1 MNYSNGNVGTR
12 IASLALV
19 LVVASSAFAKP
30 IAPQAVGLSASPTS
44 TSATA
49 SKSSR
54 STKSSAKTTPVTVAK
69 AASGASTASVQ
80 SRASVAAASA
90 GAARSRAAASVAAVA
105 AAQSRAAAAAAAAQA
120 RAVAASNA
128 LAAEKAAAAARSA
141 AAQAA
146 AVRAQAAAAAA
157 KAVADAQAAAAAAA
171 AKALADAQAAAAAQA
186 LADAQAAAAAAAL
199 AAAPRVTP
207 PITSAVSVPPFPIIY
222 DSAPAAGF
230 VSPVA
235 SASRYLIVY
244 QSDFGAYDPSAQTD
258 VDVNPA
264 AVIAAIRQKL
274 SQPLS
279 SAGYSEWGV
288 LDIENPFDEILKNG
302 PSDARFDRAVASL
315 VNVIRAVRS
324 AYPQMKWTYY
334 AFPRVPYWMGIND
347 WGQLTKDEREAKYAE
362 FARNYEPIMAE
373 MDWFMPSLYDVYE
386 GALQMPR
393 CASPREVAEAEYRK
407 ACVCAVSRWFTRAG
421 VDARPII
428 PVVSPWFQPGGVATA
443 YKPIPME
450 EFCAE
455 QVRPAIES
463 GASGMAIWGEMG
475 FFLKMAT
482 ASNLPSDQYVQDWQA
497 QTRSA
502 FASIFPA
509 GNTALAPS
517 APAANIDW
525 FAPSTAQA
533 IGATLNESMSSA
545 MRAIEARGITSAMV
559 TN

>member
-1 MNYSNGNVGTR
+1 MDCSTGNFGTR
-12 IASLALV
+12 IASLTCALV
-19 LVVASSAFAKP
+19 AASSVFATPAMVLPAPPASTSAAASSAARSTT
-30 IAPQAVGLSASPTS
+30 IAPP
-44 TSATA
+44 
-49 SKSSR
+49 
-54 STKSSAKTTPVTVAK
+54 KTTPVTVAK
-69 AASGASTASVQ
+69 AAPGASTASAPSSTAV
-80 SRASVAAASA
+80 ASSAA
-90 GAARSRAAASVAAVA
+90 GAAQSRAAAAAAAVA
-105 AAQSRAAAAAAAAQA
+105 AAQSRAAAATAAAQA
-120 RAVAASNA
+120 RAIAATNA
-128 LAAEKAAAAARSA
+128 AAAAKAAAAARSA

-146 AVRAQAAAAAA
+146 AVQAQAAAAAA
-157 KAVADAQAAAAAAA
+157 S
-171 AKALADAQAAAAAQA
+171 AKALADAQAAAAAA
-186 LADAQAAAAAAAL
+186 LAAAAARATAP
-199 AAAPRVTP
+199 AAAQTAA
-207 PITSAVSVPPFPIIY
+207 SFPIIY

-244 QSDFGAYDPSAQTD
+244 QSDFGAYDPSDQTG
-258 VDVNPA
+258 VDVNPN
-264 AVIAAIRQKL
+264 AVIEAIRQKL
-274 SQPLS
+274 ATS
-279 SAGYSEWGV
+279 GYSEWGV

-302 PSDARFDRAVASL
+302 PADARFDRAVASL
-315 VNVIRAVRS
+315 VNVIRAVRT

-334 AFPRVPYWMGIND
+334 AFPRVPYWMGMND
-347 WGQLTKDEREAKYAE
+347 WGQLTKDEREVKYAE

-386 GALQMPR
+386 RALQMPR

-421 VDARPII
+421 VAARPII

-443 YKPIPME
+443 YKAIPMD

-455 QVRPAIES
+455 QVRPAIEA

-482 ASNLPSDQYVQDWQA
+482 ASNLPTAQYVQEWQA

-502 FASIFPA
+502 FASLVPA
-509 GNTALAPS
+509 GSAALAPS
-517 APAANIDW
+517 APASPASIDW

-533 IGATLNESMSSA
+533 IGATLNDSMSSA
-545 MRAIEARGITSAMV
+545 MRAIEARGITSSLV

>member
-1 MNYSNGNVGTR
+1 MVSFHGNFGTR
-12 IASLALV
+12 FASLTCALAAASSLSATLIASPAAVSLAPPV
-19 LVVASSAFAKP
+19 SSSAAASSTARSTPVARTTAVAQT
-30 IAPQAVGLSASPTS
+30 APGA
-44 TSATA
+44 ATA
-49 SKSSR
+49 SSP
-54 STKSSAKTTPVTVAK
+54 SSA
-69 AASGASTASVQ
+69 AAQ
-80 SRASVAAASA
+80 SRATAAA
-90 GAARSRAAASVAAVA
+90 AAAAAAQSRAAATAAAVA
-105 AAQSRAAAAAAAAQA
+105 AAQSRAAAATAAAQA

-128 LAAEKAAAAARSA
+128 LAAAKAAAAARSA

-146 AVRAQAAAAAA
+146 AVKAQAASAAAS
-157 KAVADAQAAAAAAA
+157 
-171 AKALADAQAAAAAQA
+171 AKALADAKAN
-186 LADAQAAAAAAAL
+186 AAAAL
-199 AAAPRVTP
+199 AAAAAARVTA
-207 PITSAVSVPPFPIIY
+207 PIASAVTTPAASAVTPSVAAAVTVPSFPIIY

-235 SASRYLIVY
+235 TASRYLIVY

-258 VDVNPA
+258 VEVNPD

-315 VNVIRAVRS
+315 VNVIRAVRT

-347 WGQLTKDEREAKYAE
+347 WGQLTKDEREVKYAE
-362 FARNYEPIMAE
+362 FARNFEPIMAE

-421 VDARPII
+421 VVARPII

-443 YKPIPME
+443 YKAIPME

-455 QVRPAIES
+455 QVRPAIEA

-533 IGATLNESMSSA
+533 IGATLNDSMSSA
-545 MRAIEARGITSAMV
+545 MRAIEARGITSSLV